1 MDELLQIIRQIE
13 IFHGLNEAQLRHL
26 AQITQREAYTTGQTI
41 IEQDSAGDSMYIIAE
56 GQVEVL
62 KRDAGGQPQT
72 TLFLGEGQMF
82 GELALL
88 DQGLRTASVIA
99 DDDPTVVYVL
109 MRDSVDAL
117 CSADT
122 AIGYKLMRNIALDL
136 AFKLRHQ
143 NLDE

>member
-26 AQITQREAYTTGQTI
+26 AQITRREEYASGDTI
-41 IEQDSAGDSMYIIAE
+41 LEQDSAGDSMYIIAE

-62 KRDAGGQPQT
+62 KRDAEGEPQT
-72 TLFLGEGQMF
+72 ALFLGEGQMF

-88 DQGLRTASVIA
+88 DQGLRTATIVA

-109 MRDSVDAL
+109 MRDSVEAL

-122 AIGYKLMRNIALDL
+122 AIGYRLMRNIALDL

-143 NLDE
+143 SLDE

>member
-13 IFHGLNEAQLRHL
+13 IFHGLNEAQFRRL
-26 AQITQREAYTTGQTI
+26 AQITKREEYASGDSI
-41 IEQDSAGDSMYIIAE
+41 LEQGSAGDSMYIIAA

-62 KRDAGGQPQT
+62 KRDAEGEPQT
-72 TLFLGEGQMF
+72 ELFLGEGQMF

-88 DQGLRTASVIA
+88 DQGVRTATIVA

-109 MRDSVDAL
+109 MRDSFEEL
-117 CSADT
+117 CSTDT
-122 AIGYKLMRNIALDL
+122 AIGYTLMRNIALDL

-143 NLDE
+143 NLDD